1 MPTALIEG
9 YNLAVKDKAFVRR
22 VSSDFTTDGNF
33 QFNEFPL
40 RENKLTSPFCL
51 TASAVVQAFCIEVS

>member
-33 QFNEFPL
+33 QFKEFPL

-51 TASAVVQAFCIEVS
+51 TAIVRYPIEL

>member
-22 VSSDFTTDGNF
+22 VSSDFTTDGNSNSKSF
-33 QFNEFPL
+33 RCGKTN
-40 RENKLTSPFCL
+40 
-51 TASAVVQAFCIEVS
+51 